1 MTLKNNQ
8 TVEKAINFL
17 LNILIFIFSI
27 FLLVSIYT
35 GFQTRI
41 IGNDYANFFGYSL
54 FEVQTGS
61 MEGSIDAG
69 DWIVVKLTPK
79 VELNDI
85 VTYELNGEYIT
96 HRIIEVYNGTY
107 ITQGDANNA
116 KDAPVDQSQIIGKV
130 VKVLSGFGI
139 IRKTLFNP
147 AVLLTLIITLFAFNS
162 AFKNNKI
169 SFNGNKINFNNLINS
184 FLSTLENLIEK
195 LKERL
200 NGQTIPSDYSGF
212 WDETKSYNIGQD
224 NSFYDTKE
232 YEKLEEELSKTALYR
247 IVSVD
252 NEEVNEDF
260 KILTPK
266 NKTKEEI
273 EEELGKTSLYRI
285 VSVDTSD
292 VGEKYKDVG
301 VKVEKQNQTQTS
313 PKVEKYAELE
323 DELGKTSIFR
333 VISVDAD
340 EVNKKEITTEDVDN
354 KPVEDLEKTSHYR
367 FISVAPDEI
376 DNTLLEVAE
385 NEMKNPKPKELPQ
398 EKVAEPEPEEIPVEE
413 VEGLTSINL
422 DLLKSKNSRKG
433 KNIIDKI
440 LIIKKEEINELIDI
454 IVKDDSTYV
463 YRAMVKNKLTTTY
476 TDAKYYDYYG
486 TVEIESRGR
495 NLISKVKKI
504 VSVIAEKLIK
514 DYKGKDTKYG
524 NIVESYV
531 KIFTLIANLEQARD
545 SVSDAKAKRE
555 FYKKELTKYYKDWD
569 NQRIENL
576 IEEIMKV
583 QKRYSDTIE
592 FFLKKLE
599 TNTFDLKLNKIAGVK
614 NMFGLELDH
623 NISFSKV
630 YSDYIVDK
638 TYSEGIVAED
648 KISVLLTLLSVRL
661 VNDMLTADFGKK
673 YVFYIPSSLY
683 SKVRKFASL
692 LRIIDNEY
700 AKVNVI
706 ILVTY
711 EMLIKNKQ
719 IIKEYR
725 KKGYR
730 FGLVFDKDDKLLKKD
745 RPNLYIV
752 NCIFINKRDAD
763 MATILSSIPEDL
775 SGKIISENIV
785 EKVGDVGGE

>member
-1 MTLKNNQ
+1 M
-8 TVEKAINFL
+8 
-17 LNILIFIFSI
+17 
-27 FLLVSIYT
+27 
-35 GFQTRI
+35 
-41 IGNDYANFFGYSL
+41 
-54 FEVQTGS
+54 
-61 MEGSIDAG
+61 
-69 DWIVVKLTPK
+69 
-79 VELNDI
+79 
-85 VTYELNGEYIT
+85 
-96 HRIIEVYNGTY
+96 
-107 ITQGDANNA
+107 
-116 KDAPVDQSQIIGKV
+116 
-130 VKVLSGFGI
+130 
-139 IRKTLFNP
+139 
-147 AVLLTLIITLFAFNS
+147 
-162 AFKNNKI
+162 
-169 SFNGNKINFNNLINS
+169 
-184 FLSTLENLIEK
+184 
-195 LKERL
+195 
-200 NGQTIPSDYSGF
+200 
-212 WDETKSYNIGQD
+212 
-224 NSFYDTKE
+224 
-232 YEKLEEELSKTALYR
+232 SKTALYR

-252 NEEVNEDF
+252 NEDVNEDF

-301 VKVEKQNQTQTS
+301 VKVEKQNQTKTS

-495 NLISKVKKI
+495 NLTSKVKKI

-555 FYKKELTKYYKDWD
+555 FYKKELT
-569 NQRIENL
+569 NITRI
-576 IEEIMKV
+576 
-583 QKRYSDTIE
+583 
-592 FFLKKLE
+592 
-599 TNTFDLKLNKIAGVK
+599 G
-614 NMFGLELDH
+614 
-623 NISFSKV
+623 
-630 YSDYIVDK
+630 
-638 TYSEGIVAED
+638 
-648 KISVLLTLLSVRL
+648 
-661 VNDMLTADFGKK
+661 
-673 YVFYIPSSLY
+673 
-683 SKVRKFASL
+683 
-692 LRIIDNEY
+692 
-700 AKVNVI
+700 
-706 ILVTY
+706 
-711 EMLIKNKQ
+711 
-719 IIKEYR
+719 IIK
-725 KKGYR
+725 
-730 FGLVFDKDDKLLKKD
+730 GL
-745 RPNLYIV
+745 
-752 NCIFINKRDAD
+752 
-763 MATILSSIPEDL
+763 
-775 SGKIISENIV
+775 KI
-785 EKVGDVGGE
+785 